1 MSEAAKVLSTVFSA
15 GAVLSLIVALIP
27 ISWGEIR
34 GRWIINGLTGAIMF
48 SIAGLVMNAVNREQ
62 MPGAQTPAAV
72 VIVERTVPQKGGPDT
87 SRTDGIRKDSD
98 TKAEWDRARETA
110 KASDSRMISEDFIWV
125 AVRVVVILALLFVLS
140 SLIVCVPG
148 ALRRRRES
156 RAEAAERIRAAT
168 DPVAIARTHAP
179 EMVDD
184 MTLAVERIARLDTLM
199 AEPLDQEDAEA
210 LLMVRKRLPV
220 VMNRLSTA
228 MTAAGDDEERS
239 ELARI
244 ALTSVS
250 DIGHMADEA
259 RRRLADGL
267 RAQLDT
273 ETRYIAQRTGR
284 GIRDLTAQ

>member
-34 GRWIINGLTGAIMF
+34 GRWIINGLAGAVMF
-48 SIAGLVMNAVNREQ
+48 SMAGLVVNAVNREQ
-62 MPGAQTPAAV
+62 MAGAQPPAAV
-72 VIVERTVPQKGGPDT
+72 VIIERTVPQKGGPDA
-87 SRTDGIRKDSD
+87 SQTDGIRKERD

-110 KASDSRMISEDFIWV
+110 KASNSRMISEDFIRV

-140 SLIVCVPG
+140 TLIVCVPV
-148 ALRRRRES
+148 ALRARRAR

-179 EMVDD
+179 EMIEA
-184 MTLAVERIARLDTLM
+184 MTLAVERIGRLDTLM

-228 MTAAGDDEERS
+228 MAAAGDDGERS

-244 ALTSVS
+244 ALRSVA
-250 DIGHMADEA
+250 DIGHMANEA
-259 RRRLADGL
+259 RGRLADGL

-273 ETRYIAQRTGR
+273 EARYIAQRTGR